1 VLVVSG
7 MIVTLLSSLFSVYK
21 LRIAVRERVQRLRA
35 AGVKPTVK
43 RMVFV
48 ERALTN
54 HSKQMLLSLEDRA
67 GSLGETRP
75 GSDESIAREVRD
87 LQRQL
92 KHVQEQQQQE
102 LEQKLQQQQHF
113 LEQRFQQQQQ
123 HRQEIQELMLQIQQ
137 QQHFLEQRLQ
147 QQQQQHRQE
156 IQELMLQIQQQQQLL
171 EHKLQQQQQ
180 QHRKETQQ
188 ELMLLL
194 QQHLKH

>member
-1 VLVVSG
+1 
-7 MIVTLLSSLFSVYK
+7 MIVTLLSFLFSVYR
-21 LRIAVRERVQRLRA
+21 LRIAVDERVQRLRA

-75 GSDESIAREVRD
+75 GSDESIAHKVRD

-92 KHVQEQQQQE
+92 KHVQEQLHQELEQRLQQQHQQLE
-102 LEQKLQQQQHF
+102 LEQKLQQQQQQQ
-113 LEQRFQQQQQ
+113 LLDLRLQQQQQ
-123 HRQEIQELMLQIQQ
+123 L
-137 QQHFLEQRLQ
+137 LEQRLQ

-156 IQELMLQIQQQQQLL
+156 IQD
-171 EHKLQQQQQ
+171 
-180 QHRKETQQ
+180 
-188 ELMLLL
+188 LMLLL